1 MATAELVVLRPVA
14 VGAAATAFGCMIAA
28 APVPA
33 GAAFAGYVAA
43 ALVVMVGWM
52 RNRPGHHAFGV
63 ANALTLARLVG
74 SVWILAL
81 LLQAVWA
88 EPTRLIAICIAV
100 VGTICLIL
108 DGVDGRIARRLGETS
123 SFGGCFDN
131 ETDAGTTLL
140 LSAALG
146 VLHVAGWWVVLIG
159 LLRYLY
165 LLAAVV
171 VPALRA
177 PLPFSQVRR
186 AIGLG
191 QAIILVLCVLLAG
204 VTSSSWLALLPA
216 IALLSL
222 FWSFGRDARGQL
234 VSARR

>member
-14 VGAAATAFGCMIAA
+14 VGAGATAFGCMIAA

-52 RNRPGHHAFGV
+52 RNRPGHRAFGV
-63 ANALTLARLVG
+63 ANALTLARLV
-74 SVWILAL
+74 
-81 LLQAVWA
+81 
-88 EPTRLIAICIAV
+88 
-100 VGTICLIL
+100 
-108 DGVDGRIARRLGETS
+108 
-123 SFGGCFDN
+123 
-131 ETDAGTTLL
+131 
-140 LSAALG
+140 
-146 VLHVAGWWVVLIG
+146 
-159 LLRYLY
+159 
-165 LLAAVV
+165 AAVA

-186 AIGLG
+186 VIGLG
-191 QAIILVLCVLLAG
+191 QAIILVLCVLLAT
-204 VTSSSWLALLPA
+204 VTSGSWLALLPA

-222 FWSFGRDARGQL
+222 VWSFGRDAWGQL